1 MQLATTLPSRLM
13 ADGQQGT
20 TTGLTYVDTIQR
32 NLVLLRGG
40 AELATSTSV
49 IDDYSDRIPLETTTK
64 SSALSAEPKLPGYGW
79 ETTERP
85 FCLDEQ
91 HANDDFHSLSRDG
104 KLASESEDVSQNL
117 AGAFNQQQYPT
128 STKMDG
134 KTSKTEDAYLAAHP
148 PCLENLDEGDNN
160 SKLRPNNPVVYRY
173 FGRSRARSHRSDS
186 IPFILLGPSVDHWKD
201 AGQILASRGFNV
213 MACER
218 VSDKNGSGEKSIQHD
233 TALPHD
239 GAGENLVL
247 AILDALR
254 WNRAVVIGCDN
265 ESALAIEAAL
275 RLAPERVAGLVLC
288 GDLSSAESYLSQR
301 MSMDGVRASGHDQ
314 PSIDSFLDECID
326 VPTTIVWD
334 GDITTMSKG
343 SKHKF
348 DQQQQED
355 LFNKYRSIIVGG
367 GSAPHRRLPEQFAW
381 VLTRFVEEKVSTHTK
396 ELRFL
401 YEDHDPKEAEE
412 KEVEAD
418 TSKQNALSFALP
430 DGLNRTLADV
440 FSPGSLLVAGR
451 TLATALIYMSAIRVA
466 VYQYHNICGGLSGIQ
481 SGWNT
486 LSAWQREG
494 REYLSMHLSD
504 DWGRIAS
511 FFRDFFVHLFFRHRN
526 KSEKDD
532 TTEDITT
539 EEATSE
545 EATPEHHEET
555 EIEKPAPRSDEYGQF
570 FLDIFVPNQVIT

>member
-1 MQLATTLPSRLM
+1 MSHLWRSICFPLQLTTTLPPHLE
-13 ADGQQGT
+13 ADGQQAT
-20 TTGLTYVDTIQR
+20 LTGLVHVDIIPK

-40 AELATSTSV
+40 EELATSTSV
-49 IDDYSDRIPLETTTK
+49 FDDYSDRISLETKTK
-64 SSALSAEPKLPGYGW
+64 SSALSAEPNLPGYSW

-91 HANDDFHSLSRDG
+91 HANDDFQSLSKDG
-104 KLASESEDVSQNL
+104 KFASESEDI
-117 AGAFNQQQYPT
+117 
-128 STKMDG
+128 
-134 KTSKTEDAYLAAHP
+134 
-148 PCLENLDEGDNN
+148 ENLDGAAMKHSPERAP
-160 SKLRPNNPVVYRY
+160 SRRPNNPVVYRY

-218 VSDKNGSGEKSIQHD
+218 VSDKNGSEKKSSQHD

-254 WNRAVVIGCDN
+254 WNRAVVIGCDS

-288 GDLSSAESYLSQR
+288 GDLSSAESYLSQYN
-301 MSMDGVRASGHDQ
+301 SMDSIQASHHDQ
-314 PSIDSFLDECID
+314 SSIDSFLDGCID

-334 GDITTMSKG
+334 GDITTAMSKG

-348 DQQQQED
+348 DQQQQQD

-381 VLTRFVEEKVSTHTK
+381 VLTRFVEEKVSSHTK
-396 ELRFL
+396 KLRFL
-401 YEDHDPKEAEE
+401 YENNDPKEAEE
-412 KEVEAD
+412 NGGGAG
-418 TSKQNALSFALP
+418 TSKQNAVFALP
-430 DGLNRTLADV
+430 NGLNRTLADV

-486 LSAWQREG
+486 LSSWQREG
-494 REYLSMHLSD
+494 REYLSTHLSD

-511 FFRDFFVHLFFRHRN
+511 FFRDFFVHLFFRRSN
-526 KSEKDD
+526 KSDDDD
-532 TTEDITT
+532 TTENITAEKAPI
-539 EEATSE
+539 EEAV
-545 EATPEHHEET
+545 PEQHEET
-555 EIEKPAPRSDEYGQF
+555 ETEKPAPPSDEYGQF